1 VAAVFVITN
10 SARLTK
16 SPSGVA
22 QDVADD
28 LSHALINVANAKES
42 REGRHLG
49 FDTYAYP
56 GDEVMRA
63 WREANVPYEW
73 VGYYLPA
80 PCHDGTTWS
89 GKRQRLAD
97 MGWGM
102 AVIYVGQQTW
112 NKIPTGYEIQYRDV
126 RRRRYVSK
134 RVKVYVDMGGQRVPQ
149 YVTKKIPEM
158 RTVKV
163 PVRVRVN
170 TAQAK
175 IEDCNAQLVSP
186 HRGAM
191 EAVDAIHRAEAEG
204 FPRGSVIFLDIEFMD
219 KVPTKMREYYRAW
232 TAVLLADGRY
242 RPGVYAH
249 AQNAGTIFR
258 DVKAIYVEAR
268 RMDDP
273 PFWITG
279 GGGFSTDKEP
289 HEVGYSFAAMW
300 QGVLNVIEEWNGHA
314 LPIDVNVA
322 AMRDPSAHPAP
333 PVIRDTAVRLI
344 QPATP

>member
-10 SARLTK
+10 SERLTK
-16 SPSGVA
+16 SPSAVA
-22 QDVADD
+22 EDVAKD

-126 RRRRYVSK
+126 RRRRYVTK

-149 YVTKKIPEM
+149 YVTKKVPEM

-242 RPGVYAH
+242 RPGIYAH

-344 QPATP
+344 QPAMP